1 MLKWG
6 FSFLKKGAIGRI
18 DRRLGLVEAGSGIE
32 TGKQVEVM
40 TLAVVVIGLQAG
52 SQQPA
57 QGQRHENINRP
68 AQRCARKPLGAT
80 PATVSA
86 WPLT

>member
-57 QGQRHENINRP
+57 QGQRHENINNQPSVVPENLWGRLRP
-68 AQRCARKPLGAT
+68 LSVPGR
-80 PATVSA
+80 
-86 WPLT
+86 